1 MAKLNLAG
9 DINKKIL
16 IDKGLKFIGIGGNR
30 IYFRDSNDYIISKN
44 NSI

>member
-30 IYFRDSNDYIISKN
+30 IYFRDSNGYIISKN